1 MKIRRN
7 WFNIFAMVI
16 YEMVILYAL
25 ICTVGKL
32 GNGQEYP
39 YLLKGRW
46 MLFIIIATVIVFLFG
61 ILWARL
67 GMREKVARHTKA
79 AGFVEAISVVAVM
92 ASGAAIRI
100 WYINTMPMQPLS
112 DDYKTYFEI
121 AQMLK
126 AGTLLELGTG
136 YCDYVAIFPHVLGYP
151 RLLAFL
157 FRFSGDSVMAAL
169 YLNVFFAM
177 GTILISWII
186 TRKLAGRMG
195 AFFTLVAL
203 NFWPSMILY
212 NNFVAGEYYFT
223 FLFVICVLIF
233 TVQLQGKGYTRSHPW
248 MVVIEL
254 AFLGFLMA
262 LDATIR
268 PMIMIYA
275 VSVIICMLHAR
286 NTLPAADKNDIPLG
300 SRATAK
306 GWQRC
311 VIVLLVYLA
320 ASNFFAA
327 GTAYTVNREISGGTS
342 SFGYNLLVGLN
353 TESYG
358 GWNKEDSAFLY
369 KSLAATGSA
378 QEAQLICRNFAIQ
391 RLKADPNVLLNL
403 FVHKF
408 EFLWG
413 NDDYGTFSNIF
424 YINQQK
430 NLTAQR
436 KDFLYSMTDV
446 SDLYYATMLLM
457 AGIAGV
463 VIYRRKVDA
472 SYSMIL
478 MILGTVAL
486 HLLVENQNRYHYHV
500 LPLFAIMGGISFAG
514 IMRNSAHRVNANKF
528 RKQYELQQNSERERI
543 IREQSEEKSKLQ
555 KISEESFQ
563 QQFDMEKALKE
574 GHITIVASEQAV
586 KNTPDTEAETH
597 DKK

>member
-16 YEMVILYAL
+16 YEIVILYAL
-25 ICTVGKL
+25 TCTIGKL

-46 MLFIIIATVIVFLFG
+46 MLFIIIATVLVFLFG
-61 ILWARL
+61 ALWTRL
-67 GMREKVARHTKA
+67 GMREKVATHKKA
-79 AGFVEAISVVAVM
+79 AGIMEAIAVIAVM
-92 ASGAAIRI
+92 TAGAAIRI

-112 DDYKTYFEI
+112 DYKTYFEI

-151 RLLAFL
+151 RLLAVL

-177 GTILISWII
+177 GTVLISWII
-186 TRKLAGRMG
+186 ARKLAGRMG

-223 FLFVICVLIF
+223 FLFMICVLIF
-233 TVQLQGKGYTRSHPW
+233 TVQLQGTGYTRSHPW
-248 MVVIEL
+248 MVVVEL
-254 AFLGFLMA
+254 IFLGLLMA
-262 LDATIR
+262 IDATIR
-268 PMIMIYA
+268 PMIMIYV
-275 VSVIICMLHAR
+275 VSVIICMLHAK
-286 NTLPAADKNDIPLG
+286 NILPAADKNDIPLG

-311 VIVLLVYLA
+311 LIVLLVYLT
-320 ASNFFAA
+320 ASKLFTA
-327 GTAYTVNREISGGTS
+327 GTAYTVNRDISGGSS

-353 TESYG
+353 TDSYG
-358 GWNKEDSAFLY
+358 GWNKEDADYLY
-369 KSLAATGSA
+369 KSLDSTGSA
-378 QEAQLICRNFAIQ
+378 QEAQLTCRDLALQ
-391 RLKADPNVLLNL
+391 RLKADPDVLLNL

-408 EFLWG
+408 EVLWG
-413 NDDYGTFSNIF
+413 NDDYGASWNILF
-424 YINQQK
+424 MDQQK

-436 KDFLYSMTDV
+436 EKFLYNMMDV

-457 AGIAGV
+457 AGIAGI

-478 MILGTVAL
+478 MILGTVVL

-500 LPLFAIMGGISFAG
+500 LPLFAILGGISFAG
-514 IMRNSAHRVNANKF
+514 IMRNSAHKVIGNKF

-543 IREQSEEKSKLQ
+543 IREQAEENSKLQ
-555 KISEESFQ
+555 KKCEESFQ
-563 QQFDMEKALKE
+563 QQFDMEKAIKE

-586 KNTPDTEAETH
+586 KKAQKAEDETQ